1 MNYNNYNIILINIDG
16 FRKDKVDLCSTL
28 KKLKESSIYFPN
40 MFTAAPYTFAS
51 LHAIFSGLYPSQNG
65 VNAYYNMFKFKKDEI
80 VTLAQLLKN
89 AGYYTC
95 CDIISEAV
103 MPRQG
108 IDEWNLFDEQ
118 TVNFKQRH
126 KELITKLS
134 SKPKFFLFLHYT
146 EIHKNLVRE
155 VVKKY
160 KQESIDDGFFTAQ
173 QENNHRYNLYLP
185 SCDDYMRTIIDTL
198 EKNNILNKTILIF
211 FSDHGTSI
219 GEKKGEKFYGVFVYD
234 YTINVFCI
242 IHIPNE
248 SPKVINTHC
257 RTIDI
262 FPTIVEFAGINLGNK
277 IQKIQGESL
286 LPLIKNSNN
295 VNREIFV
302 ETGGLYGPWPSAKKH
317 NVFCVRINNKKLI
330 YNDTPETWELYDLE
344 KDPQELNNIYNDKS
358 DEIKNL
364 KKKLIFYLKE
374 NNIRT
379 KLT

>member
-1 MNYNNYNIILINIDG
+1 MNYSNYNIILINIDG
-16 FRKDKVDLCSTL
+16 FRKDKVDLCPTL
-28 KKLKESSIYFPN
+28 KKFKENNVYFPN

-51 LHAIFSGLYPSQNG
+51 LHAIFSGMYPSQNG
-65 VNAYYNMFKFKKDEI
+65 VDAYYNMFKFKKDELT
-80 VTLAQLLKN
+80 TLAQLLKN

-108 IDEWNLFDEQ
+108 IDEWNLFDEE